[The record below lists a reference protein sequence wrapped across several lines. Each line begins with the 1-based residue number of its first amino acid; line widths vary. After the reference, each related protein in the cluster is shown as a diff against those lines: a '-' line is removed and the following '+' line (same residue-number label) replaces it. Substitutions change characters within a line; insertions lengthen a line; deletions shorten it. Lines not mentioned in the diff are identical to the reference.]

1 MIVVASENGKAGIQ
15 ASIDMLRAGGSAV
28 DAVEAGIRLVEENL
42 ADHSV
47 GRNAYPN
54 LLGELELDA
63 SIMDGRTLESG
74 AVCALKNYSA
84 AIAVARQVMERLPHV
99 LLAGEGAARFAAEM
113 GFARDEDMVG
123 AELKALRERYLTS
136 IMGAERYAEIENLA
150 DMADWVKVSTDPEKK
165 FGTVNFIAQDKNGDI
180 CTGVSTS
187 GWAWKYPGR
196 VGDSP
201 IIGAGNYADNRYGA
215 AACTGTGEMAIRA
228 CTAHSL
234 VFYMKMGMSVAE
246 ASKQAMAD
254 LRDLGGPYISRMN
267 LISLDKDGNHFGCTS
282 MAGKYYKNYSLKP
295 GAYIFQRADMDDYEE
310 AERFFV
316 EIPTRWPS
324 EEGG

>member
-15 ASIDMLRAGGSAV
+15 ASIDVLRAGGSAV

-47 GRNAYPN
+47 GRNSYPN

-63 SIMDGRTLESG
+63 SIMNGRTLESG

-84 AIAVARQVMERLPHV
+84 AISVARKVMERLPHV
-99 LLAGEGAARFAAEM
+99 LLAGEGASRFAAEM
-113 GFARDEDMVG
+113 GFDRDEDMVG
-123 AELKALRERYLTS
+123 EELKALRERFLTS
-136 IMGAERYAEIENLA
+136 VMGAERFADIENLP

-282 MAGKYYKNYSLKP
+282 MAGQYYKNYSLKP
-295 GAYIFQRADMDDYEE
+295 GAYIFQRADMDSFEE
-310 AERFFV
+310 AERYFV